1 MQGIISPSTLGI
13 DVKKLDNA
21 EAQREKEKTTL
32 YTRDAIIEALQET
45 LPEVIQACINAYNI
59 LHNKTLEEVEVEI
72 PFGEYA
78 NPSFESQV
86 ETVSKGKQGGIMS
99 IEASVEELYGDS
111 KDEKWKAE
119 EVARL
124 KAEQGIQNMDEPG
137 VNMEVGEFE
146 VNSKGEAQNAGKSSE
161 QTIQDVSEG
170 V

>member
-1 MQGIISPSTLGI
+1 
-13 DVKKLDNA
+13 
-21 EAQREKEKTTL
+21 
-32 YTRDAIIEALQET
+32 
-45 LPEVIQACINAYNI
+45 
-59 LHNKTLEEVEVEI
+59 
-72 PFGEYA
+72 
-78 NPSFESQV
+78 
-86 ETVSKGKQGGIMS
+86 MS